1 MGDAG
6 KGVSVPFRRRDRTI
20 EVALTAQERAVLHTL
35 PETLDN
41 LGTSEADPATARLH
55 PPAYPDDPAAD
66 AYFREMIE
74 DDLAKARAAD
84 RSRFAETVDA
94 DSMSDDDAQM
104 WLRVLG
110 DARLTLAARMGIDQE
125 GWEDDRSLADS
136 RDGAML
142 HYLSYLQDALIQV
155 LSAAL

>member
-1 MGDAG
+1 MPTG
-6 KGVSVPFRRRDRTI
+6 
-20 EVALTAQERAVLHTL
+20 EVVLF
-35 PETLDN
+35 LD
-41 LGTSEADPATARLH
+41 
-55 PPAYPDDPAAD
+55 PDDPAAD

-74 DDLAKARAAD
+74 DDLARARAED
-84 RSRFAETVDA
+84 RSRFTEILDRG
-94 DSMSDDDAQM
+94 SMGDDDAQM

-110 DARLTLAARMGIDQE
+110 DARLALAVRMGIEQE
-125 GWEDDRSLADS
+125 DWEDDLSLAES

>member
-1 MGDAG
+1 
-6 KGVSVPFRRRDRTI
+6 
-20 EVALTAQERAVLHTL
+20 
-35 PETLDN
+35 
-41 LGTSEADPATARLH
+41 
-55 PPAYPDDPAAD
+55 
-66 AYFREMIE
+66 MIE

-94 DSMSDDDAQM
+94 GSMSDDDAQM

-110 DARLTLAARMGIDQE
+110 DARLTLAARMGIEQE
-125 GWEDDRSLADS
+125 GWEDDRSLAES

-142 HYLSYLQDALIQV
+142 HYLGYLQDALIQV

>member
-1 MGDAG
+1 M
-6 KGVSVPFRRRDRTI
+6 SVHFRRRDGTI
-20 EVALTAQERAVLHTL
+20 EVALTPQERAVLLTL

-41 LGTSEADPATARLH
+41 LGTSDTDPAAARLH

-84 RSRFAETVDA
+84 RRRFAETVDA
-94 DSMSDDDAQM
+94 GSMSDDDAQM

-110 DARLTLAARMGIDQE
+110 DARLTLAARMGIEQE
-125 GWEDDRSLADS
+125 GWEDDRSLAES

-142 HYLSYLQDALIQV
+142 QYLSYLQDALIQV
-155 LSAAL
+155 LSTAL

>member
-1 MGDAG
+1 
-6 KGVSVPFRRRDRTI
+6 VSVPFRRRDGTI

-41 LGTSEADPATARLH
+41 LGTSDADPATARLH
-55 PPAYPDDPAAD
+55 PSAYPDDPAAD
-66 AYFREMIE
+66 AYFRDMIE

-94 DSMSDDDAQM
+94 GSMSDDDAQM

-110 DARLTLAARMGIDQE
+110 DARLTLAARMGIEQE

-155 LSAAL
+155 LSSAL